1 MKALEPLVF
10 EQIQKCIK
18 QMQCQKFKGYL
29 LDKDCHFNSFILFFS
44 LHGKHCSCRLEN
56 TLDSSAFR
64 IIFFLFVNAAVRILS
79 FPQLSRLFPCC
90 FPPCFVHFALSPTSW
105 YHHELGTKRAP
116 APSQLVSYLLRSK
129 INVGRFDFSKFIYFI
144 IYLDIYYI

>member
-79 FPQLSRLFPCC
+79 FPQLSRLCSML
-90 FPPCFVHFALSPTSW
+90 LSPLFCPFCFLPNLVISPLDW
-105 YHHELGTKRAP
+105 SLESSGT
-116 APSQLVSYLLRSK
+116 
-129 INVGRFDFSKFIYFI
+129 FSACLAVVFTFQ
-144 IYLDIYYI
+144 